1 MSPTGPR
8 PDPGGSAYFFLS
20 YAHVPP
26 LTDIGLHGERS
37 PEEVRAEPPVEDP
50 VIDRFFQ
57 DLRNQVSRRAR
68 RPELLPGFY
77 DRYITDTED
86 WSAALAEALGSA
98 EVLVPLYS
106 PSYVNGVW
114 SLSERRS
121 FQGRL
126 ERARGS
132 RAHVQPILWIPI
144 PGNDPFAGDDPLAI
158 GAGVDGYVDD
168 GLRAMRELTYLN
180 AGYREIVRRLAE
192 KIVAVAEEEPLNPSP
207 AEQPADLVD
216 EVSANAQFIV
226 AVVAPDEDELRTTDR
241 STSRYGRRGSQWRPF
256 AGAAA
261 ARQVANI
268 AERLGL
274 PTDIVDLPEGTAEL
288 HTHPT
293 ILLIDPWIMA
303 LRDGRERLSSVLTA
317 IEAWVTPIVVTDVHD
332 PEYPDRGER
341 LFRDALG
348 VLGTGTDA
356 STAAQGINRVETFVS
371 TMPRVIDQTRG
382 SFLRSGLTFVPPVE
396 FPRRPTLSTDPAP
409 DGSGETE

>member
-1 MSPTGPR
+1 MSATGPQPR
-8 PDPGGSAYFFLS
+8 AGRGSYFFLS

-26 LTDIGLHGERS
+26 LTDIGLYGGES
-37 PEEVRAEPPVEDP
+37 ATVDTEPDVEDP
-50 VIDRFFQ
+50 VVERLFK
-57 DLRNQVSRRAR
+57 DLSEEVGRRAS
-68 RPELLPGFY
+68 RPEMLVGFY
-77 DRYITDTED
+77 DRQIAAGVD
-86 WSAALAEALGSA
+86 WSAALAEALGAA

-114 SLSERRS
+114 SVSERRS

-126 ERARGS
+126 DRDGGS
-132 RAHVQPILWIPI
+132 RAHVQPVLWIPI
-144 PGNDPFAGDDPLAI
+144 PGARPYHDDDPLAI
-158 GAGVDGYVDD
+158 GAGIDGYAED

-180 AGYREIVRRLAE
+180 DGYRAVVNRLAQ
-192 KIVAVAEEEPLNPSP
+192 KIVAVAEEEPLSPSH

-216 EVSANAQFIV
+216 EVSPNAQFIV
-226 AVVAPDEDELRTTDR
+226 AVVAPREAELRSTGR

-261 ARQVANI
+261 ARQVATI

-303 LRDGRERLSSVLTA
+303 LRDGRERLSGVLTEM
-317 IEAWVTPIVVTDVHD
+317 EAWVTPVVLTDADD
-332 PEYPDRGER
+332 PEYADRGER
-341 LFRDALG
+341 LFRDALR
-348 VLGTGTDA
+348 VLDTGHVERA
-356 STAAQGINRVETFVS
+356 AAQGINHVETFVS

-382 SFLRSGLTFVPPVE
+382 SFLRNGPTYAPPGE
-396 FPRRPTLSTDPAP
+396 YPPRPMVFKDPAHE
-409 DGSGETE
+409 GSGETE